1 MSDQRTW
8 TRRNVLR
15 TSGTVAGV
23 GVMAG
28 CIDGDDGGDDTD
40 DGSNDGPYTVT
51 MQPVGDVEFSSVPE
65 TWAANNGSWADMGIA
80 LGQEPPTAMYLARRY
95 HTQYYDDIPGVSVD
109 PAEDD
114 IESLWDDELTREE
127 FIELSNAVDVF
138 VMDPNFL
145 KGRADWSDNDIEQV
159 EATGTP
165 FFGNSIFSQGYGWHE
180 DYDYLSLYEAFEK
193 LAEVFRE
200 EERYEEFDTLHD
212 EFQSNLEEVVPS
224 DDPPSVAI
232 VWPQEG
238 DSFLPY
244 VIGEGTSFKH
254 LRDLGV
260 EDALANTGVKDFHS
274 NRGAID
280 YETLLE
286 VDPENLLLR
295 SERYQSREA
304 FEQDVVEPM
313 KDHDVAQ
320 QLTAVQNNDV
330 YRAGPLYQ
338 GPIINLAVTQQL
350 AEQLYGI
357 EEELYDPQEVSD
369 IVNGDF

>member
-193 LAEVFRE
+193 LAEMFQE

-244 VIGEGTSFKH
+244 VIEEGTSFKH

-320 QLTAVQNNDV
+320 QLTAVQNDDV